1 MLSVK
6 TAQTCIFGWDLSVKP
21 GLNKKKT
28 TTTMYTIKI
37 PNKQFLMLFS
47 C

>member
-21 GLNKKKT
+21 GLNKTT

-37 PNKQFLMLFS
+37 PNKLFLMLFL